1 MESVASQ
8 LNVQELV
15 SWVREFIQHPRRLGP
30 LIEDEPGWNVL
41 TSAMDL
47 ISDTEEA
54 IGSYLANRGQAVGYR
69 YLALYG
75 VLQAMY
81 MQQDALEG
89 LVRVLT
95 GDDKYK
101 IEQEPEASRIRQV
114 RHDAVGHP
122 TKQGGTNIKRN
133 GQPNEQV
140 SHAIVRHS
148 METGR
153 FEVIRSSNL
162 AGPRIVKIDM
172 LQLIDTNR
180 ELAKRVLWR
189 VKTRLEDFE
198 MAHREEFKSEKL
210 RAIFHSSMGYSFQK
224 IFGAIDSPNTGNAVL
239 GPICLKE
246 VITCFNSFKDALQRR
261 GCLPVG
267 NHLDMYLNEAEY
279 ALTEL
284 VGYFSNDGFLAQQPR
299 AAEVFTYYAKHKMEE
314 LETIAGQI
322 DDEYEEEASA
332 IAGA

>member
-1 MESVASQ
+1 MESVASR
-8 LNVQELV
+8 LDVQKLV
-15 SWVREFIQHPRRLGP
+15 SWLRDFIQHPRRLGP

-54 IGSYLANRGQAVGYR
+54 IESYLANADESVGTR
-69 YLALYG
+69 YLVLYG

-95 GDDKYK
+95 TDSKYN
-101 IEQEPEASRIRQV
+101 IEQEPEAARIRQV

-122 TKQGGTNIKRN
+122 TKQGGTNIKSN

-140 SHAIVRHS
+140 SHAIARHS
-148 METGR
+148 METAR
-153 FEVIRSSNL
+153 FAMMRSSNL
-162 AGPRIVKIDM
+162 SATRIVKIDM

-180 ELAKRVLWR
+180 ELARRVLLR
-189 VKTRLEDFE
+189 VKTRLEELE
-198 MAHREEFKSEKL
+198 MAHRAEFKSEKL
-210 RAIFHSSMGYSFQK
+210 RDIFHSSTGYAFEK
-224 IFGAIDSPNTGNAVL
+224 IYGAIGSPSPGNAVL
-239 GPICLKE
+239 GPICLEE
-246 VITCFNSFKDALQRR
+246 VIAYFNEFKKALQRR
-261 GCLPVG
+261 GCLPEG
-267 NHLDMYLNEAEY
+267 NYLDMYLNEAEY

-284 VGYFSNDGFLAQQPR
+284 IGYFSNNGLLAHQPK
-299 AAEVFTYYAKHKMEE
+299 AAEVFTFYAKHKMEE

-322 DDEYEEEASA
+322 DDEYEEEISA
-332 IAGA
+332 NADA

>member
-1 MESVASQ
+1 MESEPSQ

-15 SWVREFIQHPRRLGP
+15 SWVRDFIQHPRRLGP
-30 LIEDEPGWNVL
+30 LIENEPEWNVL

-54 IGSYLANRGQAVGYR
+54 IESYLANKDEAVGCR
-69 YLALYG
+69 YLVLYG
-75 VLQAMY
+75 ALQAMY
-81 MQQDALEG
+81 MQEDALEG

-101 IEQEPEASRIRQV
+101 IEQEPEAARIRQV

-122 TKQGGTNIKRN
+122 TKQGGINIKRN
-133 GQPNEQV
+133 GEPNEQV

-148 METGR
+148 METAR

-162 AGPRIVKIDM
+162 SGPRIDKIDM
-172 LQLIDTNR
+172 LQLIDANR
-180 ELAKRVLWR
+180 ELATRVLSR
-189 VKTRLEDFE
+189 VKTRLEELE

-224 IFGAIDSPNTGNAVL
+224 IFGAIDSPDAGNTVL

-246 VITCFNSFKDALQRR
+246 VITYFNNFKEALQRR

-267 NHLDMYLNEAEY
+267 NHLDMYLDEAEY
-279 ALTEL
+279 ALNEL
-284 VGYFSNDGFLAQQPR
+284 VGYFSNNGFLAHQPR
-299 AAEVFTYYAKHKMEE
+299 AAEVFTFYAKHKMEE
-314 LETIAGQI
+314 LEAIAGQI
-322 DDEYEEEASA
+322 DDEYEEEVSA
-332 IAGA
+332 RAGE

>member
-1 MESVASQ
+1 MTSVSSQ
-8 LNVQELV
+8 LDVQELL
-15 SWVREFIQHPRRLGP
+15 SWVRDFIQHPRRLGP

-54 IGSYLANRGQAVGYR
+54 IESYLANTDASVGTR
-69 YLALYG
+69 YLVLYG

-89 LVRVLT
+89 LVRELT
-95 GDDKYK
+95 SDRKYK
-101 IEQEPEASRIRQV
+101 VEQEPEAARIRQI

-148 METGR
+148 METAR
-153 FEVIRSSNL
+153 FEVMRSSNL
-162 AGPRIVKIDM
+162 SVPRIVKIDV
-172 LQLIDTNR
+172 LQLIHANR
-180 ELAKRVLWR
+180 ELAKRVLLR
-189 VKTRLEDFE
+189 AKTALEELE

-210 RAIFHSSMGYSFQK
+210 RDIFHSSMGYSFQK
-224 IFGAIDSPNTGNAVL
+224 IFGAISSPNAGNAVL
-239 GPICLKE
+239 GPICLKD
-246 VITCFNSFKDALQRR
+246 VIANFNGFKKALQRR
-261 GCLPVG
+261 GCLPEG
-267 NHLDMYLNEAEY
+267 NHLDMYLDEAEY

-284 VGYFSNDGFLAQQPR
+284 AGYFNNDGLLAHQPK
-299 AAEVFTYYAKHKMEE
+299 AAEVFTFYAKHKMEE
-314 LETIAGQI
+314 LKAIAGQI
-322 DDEYEEEASA
+322 DDEYAEEISA
-332 IAGA
+332 NGSG